1 MWIFL
6 ALCYCYNKLMQCLPR
21 SSSLKTKT
29 IMPHNQQDDQVF
41 ASIVLSF
48 KVLVVVACLSPQRQL
63 SVGPLFQSDEQGGFH
78 ARGHNARGL
87 HASYMSTLHTC
98 SAPLSAHDFTG
109 QMTSCT
115 LGASSVAELSSNW
128 NKQFTVRYQWRV
140 TSMATRDQ

>member
-63 SVGPLFQSDEQGGFH
+63 SVGPLFQSDEQG
-78 ARGHNARGL
+78 ASTRG
-87 HASYMSTLHTC
+87 ASTHGVSTRATC
-98 SAPLSAHDFTG
+98 RHGKCCPAPLSAHDFTR
-109 QMTSCT
+109 QTTSCT
-115 LGASSVAELSSNW
+115 LGASSAAELSLNW

-140 TSMATRDQ
+140 TSLTTRYM